1 VGSGRP
7 RTAPDGGVLASLR
20 LLGIDPRQYL
30 IDTLHALA
38 TTPKRPIGTLTPTQ
52 YAARTRAAAART
64 I

>member
-1 VGSGRP
+1 MMRC
-7 RTAPDGGVLASLR
+7 R